1 MRLPAFRRLAT
12 SFAIAASLVTGTIA
26 ADSAR
31 AQAVEDVRF
40 GLLPGLALYLPLWIA
55 EDKGF
60 FEEEKVNPVFINIQG
75 GGAQTMAALLGGS
88 FDLTDLSFQAT
99 AIANE
104 KNRDLRFVAGNY
116 TGLAYAFIISNNL
129 DTPNAADGYPA
140 IMHGL
145 RGKKIGVSSV
155 GSSTFLVLGKMLEGA
170 GMTVED
176 VQVVAVGNAGHAS
189 MAADQIDAYMSSEPA
204 TSILVH
210 QMEKARMLLDLRD
223 AEQAATAGLDGLIY
237 DGWVAQAEVA
247 KEDRMQRATRAL
259 DRGMQVMKDPATD
272 IAYLMELTRTNLK
285 LEDMTDAVLESQ
297 IRNMIPGFSTVIS
310 HEQVDRSFEI
320 LGMKPQPYEEMITG
334 AAMELD

>member
-1 MRLPAFRRLAT
+1 MRLPAFRKLAT
-12 SFAIAASLVTGTIA
+12 SFAVAASLVTGTIA
-26 ADSAR
+26 ADTVR
-31 AQAVEDVRF
+31 AQEVEDVRF

-60 FEEEKVNPVFINIQG
+60 FDEEKVNPVFINIQG

-104 KNRDLRFVAGNY
+104 KDRDLRFVAGNY
-116 TGLAYAFIISNNL
+116 TGLAYAFIIDKDL
-129 DTPNAADGYPA
+129 ETPVAEDGYPA

-155 GSSTFLVLGKMLEGA
+155 GSSTFLVLSKMLEGA
-170 GMTVED
+170 GMSVDD

-210 QMEKARMLLDLRD
+210 QMDKARMLLDLRD
-223 AEQAATAGLDGLIY
+223 AEQAATAGLNGLIY
-237 DGWVAQAEVA
+237 DGWVAQASVA
-247 KEDRMQRATRAL
+247 GEDRMQRATRAL

-272 IAYLMELTRTNLK
+272 IAYLMDLTRTNLK
-285 LEDMTDAVLESQ
+285 LEDMTDEVLESQ
-297 IRNMIPGFSTVIS
+297 IRNMIPGFSTVIT

-320 LGMKPQPYEEMITG
+320 LGMQPQPYEEMITG